1 MLPYSYRPGQAHGH
15 AGDSRNYAPRKAKP
29 MTAAE
34 EPPDFTQLDDTAL
47 LAAREQIREQLQ
59 RLPPHSPGHAALTA
73 RYDAGLD
80 ELVERARK
88 AWTSPAKEDR
98 WTT

>member
-1 MLPYSYRPGQAHGH
+1 MNP
-15 AGDSRNYAPRKAKP
+15 
-29 MTAAE
+29 AE

-47 LAAREQIREQLQ
+47 LTARQQMRAELQ
-59 RLPPHSPGHAALTA
+59 RLRPRSPGHAALSA
-73 RYDAGLD
+73 RYDASLD

-88 AWTSPAKEDR
+88 AWTATSEENR